1 MTLQNLQ
8 IKININK
15 EQFSIALLIVMYIAG
30 IIIIGGDLI
39 KNFVLLTPFNLS
51 VSFALIL
58 WTAKEKSKKLLF
70 IGILCFVTGLVIE
83 IIGTNTGL
91 IFGEYNYG
99 KTLGFQVLNVPLI
112 IGINWLILVYSS
124 AAVVNHFFERRN
136 LIIKAI
142 LSALL
147 MVGLDFFIEP
157 VAMQYDFWSWE
168 GNIIPIQNYIAW
180 FFIALFLLI
189 ITHKLVVIKN
199 KTAIVLFI
207 AQLLFFI
214 ILNLV

>member
-70 IGILCFVTGLVIE
+70 IGVLCFVTGLVIE